1 MQRRQ
6 NKKMQTLIQM
16 MIPYLGRKR
25 KSKLRL
31 APRRQHEVAIVK
43 RTKKKTKPKMLL
55 KPPQISQAR
64 NLKLMK

>member
-1 MQRRQ
+1 
-6 NKKMQTLIQM
+6 M